1 MALAERAGLTGL
13 VREHVRIAAKTGVL
27 PEVKV
32 GCLVAGM
39 AAGARQST

>member
-1 MALAERAGLTGL
+1 MGL
-13 VREHVRIAAKTGVL
+13 VREHVRITAKIGVF

-39 AAGARQST
+39 VAGADSIE